1 MVRTNRFI
9 DSHNQNSFDAPK
21 GSKVDFSDQII
32 YCAHARLNYMSPPLY
47 SSQQIFV
54 GPRDETNYV
63 SGATTGFVKTAFGQ
77 YALAEYLDKFKVPEP
92 KLIVVH
98 ADEFQT
104 NLPTDIDDFSC
115 KKIMVLGDTHQS
127 SQGLL
132 KVLDYFK
139 NHEFNYYFSDCKK
152 NHLHFFYETAPE
164 RNFVFFPSFRNRFE
178 AKTFKAD
185 KKKAISLL
193 GQLKPAHHPYRV
205 LIADKLKG
213 CGLPVLI
220 SESLQE
226 QAVDIYSDFLIN
238 VNVSLNNDFN
248 MRFIE
253 VISAGGFLLTDRI
266 STFAGYEDIFKENE
280 DFVFYDTEHDLMEKI
295 RYYFNHPEKA
305 IKIAKSGWQ
314 KFISTWSINKRREK
328 FWNLLNLDARQNL
341 PNFEDQRFLAE
352 TNTLIRHLDFRVTF
366 YGFLQ
371 EINKKGFSQVWLPTD
386 VHSVVSSDAADLCRL
401 RLRAYDQ
408 IQNISPDHPIDGLG
422 NLPAVLVAR
431 RDDLQILAINKAAL
445 SKFENIITI

>member
-1 MVRTNRFI
+1 MALSNRFI
-9 DSHNQNSFDAPK
+9 DAHNQNSFVGPK
-21 GSKVDFSDQII
+21 GNEVNFSDQII

-63 SGATTGFVKTAFGQ
+63 AGATTGFVKTSFGK
-77 YALAEYLDKFKVPEP
+77 YALAEYIDKHKLPEP

-104 NLPTDIDDFSC
+104 NLPTDINEFTC

-152 NHLHFFYETAPE
+152 NHLHFFYESAPD

-178 AKTFKAD
+178 AKTFKGD

-193 GQLKPAHHPYRV
+193 GQLKPAHHPYR
-205 LIADKLKG
+205 LSIADKLKSSG
-213 CGLPVLI
+213 FPVLI

-266 STFAGYEDIFKENE
+266 STFTGYEDIFKENE
-280 DFVFYDTEHDLMEKI
+280 DFVFYDTEQDLMEKI

-328 FWNLLNLDARQNL
+328 FWDLINLDARHNL
-341 PNFEDQRFLAE
+341 PNFKDQRFLPG
-352 TNTLIRHLDFRVTF
+352 TNQWLDHLDFRAAF

-371 EINKKGFSQVWLPTD
+371 EINKKGFSQVWLPAD

-401 RLRAYDQ
+401 RLQAYDQ
-408 IQNISPDHPIDGLG
+408 VQNISHDHPIDGLE

-431 RDDLQILAINKAAL
+431 RDDLQILANDKAAL

>member
-1 MVRTNRFI
+1 M
-9 DSHNQNSFDAPK
+9 
-21 GSKVDFSDQII
+21 
-32 YCAHARLNYMSPPLY
+32 
-47 SSQQIFV
+47 
-54 GPRDETNYV
+54 
-63 SGATTGFVKTAFGQ
+63 
-77 YALAEYLDKFKVPEP
+77 
-92 KLIVVH
+92 
-98 ADEFQT
+98 
-104 NLPTDIDDFSC
+104 
-115 KKIMVLGDTHQS
+115 
-127 SQGLL
+127 
-132 KVLDYFK
+132 
-139 NHEFNYYFSDCKK
+139 
-152 NHLHFFYETAPE
+152 
-164 RNFVFFPSFRNRFE
+164 
-178 AKTFKAD
+178 
-185 KKKAISLL
+185 
-193 GQLKPAHHPYRV
+193 KPAHHPYR
-205 LIADKLKG
+205 LSIADKLKG
-213 CGLPVLI
+213 SGLPVLI

-328 FWNLLNLDARQNL
+328 FWNLINLDARQNL
-341 PNFEDQRFLAE
+341 PSYEDQRFLAG
-352 TNTLIRHLDFRVTF
+352 TNKWLDHLDFRAAF

-371 EINKKGFSQVWLPTD
+371 EINKKGFSQVWLPSD
-386 VHSVVSSDAADLCRL
+386 VHAVVSSDAADLCRL
-401 RLRAYDQ
+401 RLQVYDQ
-408 IQNISPDHPIDGLG
+408 IQNISLDSPIDGLG

-431 RDDLQILAINKAAL
+431 RDDLQILANDKAAL